1 MTPAHPALFEAARA
15 AAGSFPVAWQQQEGV
30 WHGTFDGRHGD
41 YDVAIATPNDRVF
54 AVRAVSHAS
63 VAADVAAR
71 IARLCLDATWTMPT
85 AGFYRSRAAG
95 GAVVS
100 AATLTLHH
108 CTEPPEASILQNTL
122 RECLL
127 NAELFA
133 AVAPSVARG
142 ASIDEARELRR
153 LLFPAL
159 AAGELGGLPPSLVPG
174 GRAPAGAKEL
184 LDACEV
190 AAGRVGWP
198 TERAAPDELVVDR
211 DTFVGVES
219 GCIVVSS
226 YPGLDVA
233 PERIGAVS
241 EELNGLLDEGAPV
254 TLALDPVSGTVVA
267 RSFLDVRGLPQI
279 PDGDVLC
286 DVIRQAGGGAAAH
299 IEQLERAADRR
310 PSGPRPFGSGTTGP
324 SLRDRL
330 QSRAA

>member
-1 MTPAHPALFEAARA
+1 MTPVHPALFEAARA
-15 AAGSFPVAWQQQEGV
+15 AAGSFPVAWQSEDGV
-30 WHGTFDGRHGD
+30 WHGTFEGRHGD

-63 VAADVAAR
+63 VAPDAATR

-108 CTEPPEASILQNTL
+108 RSDPPEAGILQNTL

-142 ASIDEARELRR
+142 ASLEEARELRR
-153 LLFPAL
+153 LVFPAL
-159 AAGELGGLPPSLVPG
+159 AAGELGGLPPVLVPG
-174 GRAPAGAKEL
+174 GRAPVSAKEL

-198 TERAAPDELVVDR
+198 TERPAPDELVVDR
-211 DTFVGVES
+211 DTFVGAEG

-233 PERIGAVS
+233 PERVGTVS
-241 EELNGLLDEGAPV
+241 EELNDLLDEGAPV
-254 TLALDPVSGTVVA
+254 VLALDPVSGTLVA
-267 RSFLDVRGLPQI
+267 RSFLDVRGLLAVPHADI
-279 PDGDVLC
+279 LC

-299 IEQLERAADRR
+299 IDALARAADRR
-310 PSGPRPFGSGTTGP
+310 PQGPRPFAASPAGS